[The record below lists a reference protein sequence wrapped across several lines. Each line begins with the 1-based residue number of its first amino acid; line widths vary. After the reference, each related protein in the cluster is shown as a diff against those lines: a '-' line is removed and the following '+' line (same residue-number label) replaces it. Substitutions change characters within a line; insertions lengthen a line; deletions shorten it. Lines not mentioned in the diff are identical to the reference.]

1 MSNIETDACNRTSG
15 APVVRPGYRVTVA
28 RLGGAQKTTKG
39 APAYS
44 RFVNRPAGRA
54 LAAIAHL
61 LGMTPNMV
69 TAVSAAFSFA
79 GVAVLIFWH
88 PTVLTGIVISLCL
101 VLGYAFDAAD
111 GQLARLRGGGSVS
124 GEWLDHMVDATK
136 ISALHLAVLIGVYR
150 FFGIAPGWWLVP
162 IGFAVV
168 AAVSFFG
175 MILND
180 QLRRNVLLLT
190 GAEIDRGRT
199 TSLRSLLV
207 MPTDYG
213 LLCIVFVLWGLPQ
226 VFFPIYV
233 GLFAC
238 NAVFLALASVKWFRD
253 MGSLNQQSGKSS

>member
-1 MSNIETDACNRTSG
+1 MAAIDPNVLNRST
-15 APVVRPGYRVTVA
+15 ATTRRPGYRATVA
-28 RLGGAQKTTKG
+28 RLAGAQKTTKG

-54 LAAIAHL
+54 LAAIAYL

-79 GVAVLIFWH
+79 GIVVLILWH
-88 PTVLTGIVISLCL
+88 PTVLTGVVVCVCL
-101 VLGYAFDAAD
+101 ALGYAFDAAD
-111 GQLARLRGGGSVS
+111 GQLARLRGGGSIS

-150 FFGIAPGWWLVP
+150 FFDFSSGWSLVP
-162 IGFAVV
+162 IGFTVV

-180 QLRRNVLLLT
+180 QLRRNVALT
-190 GAEIDRGRT
+190 TGIQINRGRT
-199 TSLRSLLV
+199 SGLRSLLV

-213 LLCIVFVLWGLPQ
+213 ILCIVFALWGLPA
-226 VFFPIYV
+226 VFFPVYV
-233 GLFAC
+233 ALFVC
-238 NAVFLALASVKWFRD
+238 NAGFLALAAVKWFRD
-253 MGSLNQQSGKSS
+253 MDALNNPSGT